1 MSLRPCQP
9 CRHSRIRCSRE
20 VPHCQTCVKR
30 GRYSLCV
37 YETKVSDQK
46 PALPEPRSKQQKQKQ
61 ERASDEYHFRRRA
74 FEPQSEQF
82 SRYETS
88 TNEEMQHAMEPAN
101 EEHIK
106 HMSQRYSEQGSL
118 SPHETPPK
126 GIAAAKAEKASI
138 FQPKHVEDTSE
149 RPRSTPVPQPT
160 ELYAQMIPPASL
172 PPRPNFDL
180 TISGRH
186 ICGPHTAHQLLLV
199 LHYLFISSMLPAD
212 IGALWKV
219 ICRRHHDWE
228 ESFVLQHEQLQQWLI
243 SVRNI
248 LTNSDGLHTVTL
260 EDIERQTRYILFI
273 LGENTSPHSSFIFEC
288 FRSEEPPYR
297 PFGVRASIAL
307 ICHAF
312 GGIQAD
318 ELEGYEAKEIWTRD
332 QNFLSTMA
340 FRLKESPLF
349 GAEVSVN
356 HLQSMILGLQKAFQ
370 CEEIRVSGMEFQTLR
385 IESELEVLGYY
396 RRAFLA
402 FNPILLPKILASL
415 REANDLTT
423 LLWHYQLINMERNL
437 DRTNLALR
445 LANIFMSLA
454 PERLDAAFQ
463 NTREIQLSK
472 ADRVVAMEMM
482 HVKSF
487 EEAYKLNPTK
497 PTTVRVFHVSP

>member
-1 MSLRPCQP
+1 
-9 CRHSRIRCSRE
+9 
-20 VPHCQTCVKR
+20 
-30 GRYSLCV
+30 
-37 YETKVSDQK
+37 
-46 PALPEPRSKQQKQKQ
+46 
-61 ERASDEYHFRRRA
+61 
-74 FEPQSEQF
+74 
-82 SRYETS
+82 
-88 TNEEMQHAMEPAN
+88 
-101 EEHIK
+101 
-106 HMSQRYSEQGSL
+106 
-118 SPHETPPK
+118 
-126 GIAAAKAEKASI
+126 
-138 FQPKHVEDTSE
+138 
-149 RPRSTPVPQPT
+149 
-160 ELYAQMIPPASL
+160 
-172 PPRPNFDL
+172 
-180 TISGRH
+180 
-186 ICGPHTAHQLLLV
+186 
-199 LHYLFISSMLPAD
+199 MLPAD

-228 ESFVLQHEQLQQWLI
+228 ESFVLQHEQLQRWLI

-288 FRSEEPPYR
+288 FRSEKPPYR

-437 DRTNLALR
+437 DR
-445 LANIFMSLA
+445 
-454 PERLDAAFQ
+454 
-463 NTREIQLSK
+463 SK
-472 ADRVVAMEMM
+472 WID
-482 HVKSF
+482 
-487 EEAYKLNPTK
+487 L
-497 PTTVRVFHVSP
+497 

>member
-61 ERASDEYHFRRRA
+61 ERASDEYHFRWRA

-126 GIAAAKAEKASI
+126 SIAAAKAEKASI

-260 EDIERQTRYILFI
+260 EDIERQTRYIL
-273 LGENTSPHSSFIFEC
+273 
-288 FRSEEPPYR
+288 SEEPPYR